1 MKKRKILIPM
11 PKSKFI
17 LVKCPDCENEQVI
30 FNHATT
36 EVKCLIC
43 GRTLARPSGGKAI
56 IETRIVRVL
65 E

>member
-56 IETRIVRVL
+56 IKTKIVRVL